1 MKKIDSV
8 REKEWFEDWFNSRY
22 YHLLYQNRSQNEAN
36 FFIEN
41 LVEKLALNEKSNVLD
56 LGCGKGRHAF
66 KLSGIFKNVD
76 GIDLSENN
84 INLAKQIKK
93 QNLNFYIGDMRNFNM
108 KKKYNY
114 VFNLFTSFGYFKNG
128 SENLSVL
135 KCINNHLVDGG
146 YLLIDF
152 LNTTLI
158 KNKTQIKEV
167 KVIQDVKF
175 DIQKFVSGNCIM
187 KSIQINDSGKTSKFN
202 ERVQLFN
209 LEDFRSMFNETGFEL
224 IKAFGNYSLD
234 PYCEESDRLILWA
247 KKSNVSI

>member
-1 MKKIDSV
+1 M

-41 LVEKLALNEKSNVLD
+41 LVENLALNENSNVLD

-84 INLAKQIKK
+84 INFAKQIKK

-114 VFNLFTSFGYFKNG
+114 IFNLFTSFGYFENA

-209 LEDFRSMFNETGFEL
+209 LEDFKSMFNETGFEL

>member
-93 QNLNFYIGDMRNFNM
+93 QNLHFYIGDMRNFNM
-108 KKKYNY
+108 KNKYNY
-114 VFNLFTSFGYFKNG
+114 VFNLFTSFGYFENA
-128 SENLSVL
+128 SENLNVL
-135 KCINNHLVDGG
+135 QCINHHLVDGG

-187 KSIQINDSGKTSKFN
+187 KSIQINDNDKTSKFN

-209 LEDFRSMFNETGFEL
+209 LKDFKSMFNETGFEL
-224 IKAFGNYSLD
+224 IKAFGNYSLE

>member
-1 MKKIDSV
+1 M
-8 REKEWFEDWFNSRY
+8 
-22 YHLLYQNRSQNEAN
+22 YQNRSQNEAN

-93 QNLNFYIGDMRNFNM
+93 QNLHFYIGDMRNFNM

-114 VFNLFTSFGYFKNG
+114 VFNLFTSFGYFENA

-187 KSIQINDSGKTSKFN
+187 KSIQINDNDKTSKFN

-209 LEDFRSMFNETGFEL
+209 LKDFKSMFNETGFEL

-234 PYCEESDRLILWA
+234 PYSEESDRLILWA
-247 KKSNVSI
+247 KKE

>member
-1 MKKIDSV
+1 M

-41 LVEKLALNEKSNVLD
+41 LVENLALNENSNVLD

-114 VFNLFTSFGYFKNG
+114 IFNLFTSFGYFENA

-167 KVIQDVKF
+167 KVIQDVRF

-209 LEDFRSMFNETGFEL
+209 LEDFRLMFNETGFEL

-247 KKSNVSI
+247 KKSNISI

>member
-1 MKKIDSV
+1 M

-41 LVEKLALNEKSNVLD
+41 LVEKLALNENSNVLD

-84 INLAKQIKK
+84 INLAKKIKK
-93 QNLNFYIGDMRNFNM
+93 KNLHFYVGDMRNFNM

-114 VFNLFTSFGYFKNG
+114 VFNLFTSFGYFENA

-135 KCINNHLVDGG
+135 KCISHHLVDDGC
-146 YLLIDF
+146 LLIDF

-158 KNKTQIKEV
+158 KNKTQVKEV

-175 DIQKFVSGNCIM
+175 DIQKFVSDNCIM
-187 KSIQINDSGKTSKFN
+187 KSIQIKDNNKTLKFN
-202 ERVQLFN
+202 ERVQLLN
-209 LEDFRSMFNETGFEL
+209 LNDFKSMFHETGFEL

-234 PYCEESDRLILWA
+234 PYCEESDRLILWV
-247 KKSNVSI
+247 KKSNISI

>member
-114 VFNLFTSFGYFKNG
+114 VFNLFTSFGYFENA

-247 KKSNVSI
+247 KRSNVSI

>member
-1 MKKIDSV
+1 LIQPAKDAHI
-8 REKEWFEDWFNSRY
+8 
-22 YHLLYQNRSQNEAN
+22 
-36 FFIEN
+36 
-41 LVEKLALNEKSNVLD
+41 LD
-56 LGCGKGRHAF
+56 IACGRGRHAIE
-66 KLSGIFKNVD
+66 LYRHGYSVT
-76 GIDLSENN
+76 GIDLSPEN
-84 INLAKQIKK
+84 IKYAKEEAKK
-93 QNLNFYIGDMRNFNM
+93 KKASDTLQFMVHDMRSPLDRQFSH
-108 KKKYNY
+108 
-114 VFNLFTSFGYFKNG
+114 VFNLFTSFGYFENA
-128 SENLSVL
+128 SENLNVL
-135 KCINNHLVDGG
+135 QCMNHHLVDGG

-187 KSIQINDSGKTSKFN
+187 KSIQINDNDKTSNFN

-209 LEDFRSMFNETGFEL
+209 LKDFKSMFNETGFEL

-247 KKSNVSI
+247 KKSNV

>member
-1 MKKIDSV
+1 M

-41 LVEKLALNEKSNVLD
+41 LVENLALNENSNILD

-114 VFNLFTSFGYFKNG
+114 VFNLFTSFGYFENA

-135 KCINNHLVDGG
+135 KCINNHLEDGG

-175 DIQKFVSGNCIM
+175 DIQKFVSGNCIT

-209 LEDFRSMFNETGFEL
+209 LEDFKSMFNETGFEL

-247 KKSNVSI
+247 KKSNV

>member
-1 MKKIDSV
+1 M

-41 LVEKLALNEKSNVLD
+41 LVENLALNENSNILD

-114 VFNLFTSFGYFKNG
+114 VFNLFTSFGYFENA

-247 KKSNVSI
+247 KKSNV

>member
-1 MKKIDSV
+1 M

-41 LVEKLALNEKSNVLD
+41 LVENLALNENSNILD

-93 QNLNFYIGDMRNFNM
+93 QNLHFYIGDMRNFTM

-114 VFNLFTSFGYFKNG
+114 VFNLFTSFGYFENG

-175 DIQKFVSGNCIM
+175 DIQKFVSGNCIT

-209 LEDFRSMFNETGFEL
+209 LEDFKSMFNETGFEL

>member
-1 MKKIDSV
+1 M

-41 LVEKLALNEKSNVLD
+41 LVENLALNENSNVLD

-66 KLSGIFKNVD
+66 KLSGIFKNVH
-76 GIDLSENN
+76 GIDLLEIN

-114 VFNLFTSFGYFKNG
+114 VFNLFTSFGYFENA

-209 LEDFRSMFNETGFEL
+209 LEDFRTMFNETGFEL

-247 KKSNVSI
+247 KKSNV

>member
-1 MKKIDSV
+1 M

-41 LVEKLALNEKSNVLD
+41 LVENLALNENSNILD

-114 VFNLFTSFGYFKNG
+114 VFNLFTSFGYFENA

-135 KCINNHLVDGG
+135 KCINNHLEDGG

-175 DIQKFVSGNCIM
+175 DIQKFVSGNCIT

-209 LEDFRSMFNETGFEL
+209 LEDFKSMFNETGFEL

-234 PYCEESDRLILWA
+234 PYCEKSDRLILWA
-247 KKSNVSI
+247 KKSNV

>member
-1 MKKIDSV
+1 M

-41 LVEKLALNEKSNVLD
+41 LVENLALNENSNVLD

-114 VFNLFTSFGYFKNG
+114 VFNLFTSFGYFENAL
-128 SENLSVL
+128 ENLSVL

-247 KKSNVSI
+247 KKSNISI

>member
-1 MKKIDSV
+1 M

-41 LVEKLALNEKSNVLD
+41 LVENLALNENSNILD

-84 INLAKQIKK
+84 INFAKQIKK

-114 VFNLFTSFGYFKNG
+114 VFNLFTSFGYFENA

-187 KSIQINDSGKTSKFN
+187 KSIQINDRGKTSKFN

-209 LEDFRSMFNETGFEL
+209 LEDFKSMFNETGFEL

>member
-1 MKKIDSV
+1 M

-41 LVEKLALNEKSNVLD
+41 LVENLALNENSSVLD

-66 KLSGIFKNVD
+66 KLSGIFKNVN

-84 INLAKQIKK
+84 INFAKQIKK

-114 VFNLFTSFGYFKNG
+114 IFNLFTSFGYFKNA

-167 KVIQDVKF
+167 KVIHDVKF

-187 KSIQINDSGKTSKFN
+187 KSIKINDRGKTSKFN